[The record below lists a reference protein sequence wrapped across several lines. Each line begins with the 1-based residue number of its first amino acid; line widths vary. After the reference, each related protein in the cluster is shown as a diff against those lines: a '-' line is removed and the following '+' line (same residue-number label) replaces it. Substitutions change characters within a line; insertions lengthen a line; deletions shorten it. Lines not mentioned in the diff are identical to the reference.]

1 MWRAS
6 AAPRPARCR
15 VRHRARCIRGRPG
28 SLVEQRGRTA
38 SLFSTSGCGQ
48 IRLSYVHG
56 RQLETN
62 ALLSLFPNK
71 HVVLLPTARKVF
83 VSRLPF
89 CHPGRDG
96 LRSEPDRGAGCWKS
110 PHAALYFGA
119 GRASSSLEVPTQR
132 PVRRWGSL
140 PRTHSISTKPA
151 VVYLAHVQVAREGPS
166 LPMKPQT
173 RAKS

>member
-1 MWRAS
+1 MTWGESGRRFRAGDDGCGGAS

-15 VRHRARCIRGRPG
+15 VRHRARCIRGRLG

-38 SLFSTSGCGQ
+38 SLFSPSGCGQ

-62 ALLSLFPNK
+62 ALLSLFSKK

-96 LRSEPDRGAGCWKS
+96 LRSEPDRGRDVGRLHTRPCTSAPGGLAPPWRGPLSARC
-110 PHAALYFGA
+110 GV
-119 GRASSSLEVPTQR
+119 GRACRGPIRFPQSPRSCISLT
-132 PVRRWGSL
+132 
-140 PRTHSISTKPA
+140 
-151 VVYLAHVQVAREGPS
+151 
-166 LPMKPQT
+166 
-173 RAKS
+173 